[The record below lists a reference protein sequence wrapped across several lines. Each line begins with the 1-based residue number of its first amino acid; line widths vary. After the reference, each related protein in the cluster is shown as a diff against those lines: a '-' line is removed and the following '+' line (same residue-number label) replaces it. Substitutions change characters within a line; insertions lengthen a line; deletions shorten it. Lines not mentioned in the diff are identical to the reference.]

1 MRPYFLQMSIKEI
14 INNIFGGFQKYID
27 TEKEIIRLK
36 VVKELSRMLGL
47 IFSTI
52 FIIMMFHLCML
63 LLGIWLGFLLSGLFD
78 NYMIGFGVTT
88 GIYAIWLA
96 ISIKYRKPLLIKPFT
111 DLMISSIT
119 EREKRKNASNKEDEQ
134 PGA

>member
-1 MRPYFLQMSIKEI
+1 
-14 INNIFGGFQKYID
+14 
-27 TEKEIIRLK
+27 
-36 VVKELSRMLGL
+36 MLGL

-63 LLGIWLGFLLSGLFD
+63 LLGIWIGFLLSGMFD

-96 ISIKYRKPLLIKPFT
+96 ISIKYRKTLLIKPFT
-111 DLMISSIT
+111 NLMVSSLT
-119 EREKRKNASNKEDEQ
+119 ELESRRKQTKNQDEQ

>member
-1 MRPYFLQMSIKEI
+1 
-14 INNIFGGFQKYID
+14 
-27 TEKEIIRLK
+27 
-36 VVKELSRMLGL
+36 MLGL